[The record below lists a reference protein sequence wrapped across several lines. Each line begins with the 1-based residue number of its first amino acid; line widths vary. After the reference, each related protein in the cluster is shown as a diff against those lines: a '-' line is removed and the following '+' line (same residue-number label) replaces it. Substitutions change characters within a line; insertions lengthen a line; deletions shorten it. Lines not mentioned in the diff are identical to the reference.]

1 MQFVKLEF
9 VGAAASLTLQ
19 QAGGNRINF
28 QMREEIFSAVNSVA
42 SSKARVL
49 VEGDG
54 ENFCLCLTSSCSV
67 LDGSYQHM
75 QLLGNRNASIRR

>member
-9 VGAAASLTLQ
+9 VGAVASLTLQ

-28 QMREEIFSAVNSVA
+28 RMREEILGAINSVA

-49 VEGDG
+49 VIRKRVA
-54 ENFCLCLTSSCSV
+54 LCREAWAKDL
-67 LDGSYQHM
+67 
-75 QLLGNRNASIRR
+75 